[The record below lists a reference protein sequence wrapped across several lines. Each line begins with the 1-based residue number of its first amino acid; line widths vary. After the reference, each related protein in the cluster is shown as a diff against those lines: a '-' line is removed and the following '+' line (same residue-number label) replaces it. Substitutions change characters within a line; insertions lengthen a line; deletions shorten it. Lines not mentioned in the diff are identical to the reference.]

1 MTTQERN
8 QMLAGLLEQGIIDEQ
23 WLLAPCKIPCSKPL
37 QPRIALLWHWLAVG
51 VFVIVAALTLA
62 LVAYVAVN
70 GGEL

>member
-1 MTTQERN
+1 MTQVQID
-8 QMLAGLLEQGIIDEQ
+8 QMLNGLLEDGIIDES
-23 WLLAPCKIPCSKPL
+23 WLLAPCKIPCSKPV